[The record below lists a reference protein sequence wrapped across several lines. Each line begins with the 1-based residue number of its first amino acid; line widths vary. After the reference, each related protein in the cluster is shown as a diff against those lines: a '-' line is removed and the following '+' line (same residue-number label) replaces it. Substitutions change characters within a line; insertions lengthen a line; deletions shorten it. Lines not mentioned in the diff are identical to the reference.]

1 MYVCKYEY
9 RYVHIN
15 MYHAHTHT
23 HTLTH
28 THTHTHTI
36 PARRSSRLPPSI
48 RGVTRQT
55 ASPARSPSAANPS
68 TGSRCSCRQAPS
80 TCSSCRH
87 SSALP
92 LLYHCFTTALLLLY
106 WHKNKYKIPTPRAY
120 LEKLA
125 LALHR
130 GRIQPLDSHRRTIPQ
145 ALQVICTKHTAP
157 KKSVKKY

>member
-9 RYVHIN
+9 TYVIYICKYEHIYN
-15 MYHAHTHT
+15 IHVYVCVHTHT
-23 HTLTH
+23 N
-28 THTHTHTI
+28 THTHTI

-48 RGVTRQT
+48 SGVTRQT

-87 SSALP
+87 SPALP

-106 WHKNKYKIPTPRAY
+106 YCCTGTKKVQNTDSARIPGETR
-120 LEKLA
+120 LGLA
-125 LALHR
+125 LR
-130 GRIQPLDSHRRTIPQ
+130 PDP
-145 ALQVICTKHTAP
+145 TA
-157 KKSVKKY
+157 